1 MHRFQHAIPAGLI
14 ALVGLWVCFVSYT
27 QTPAA
32 AFAFPR
38 LISTVFVVL
47 ALWTFFK
54 AFRDGAAQ
62 DGGFNRQEIVNI
74 APGLALAVVYVFWGA
89 NFFGFYTGTALAFFI
104 LLTWYD
110 PADHRQ
116 LRSWVMRAIITAGFI
131 AVMYCLFALILNVH
145 TPREIW
151 S

>member
-1 MHRFQHAIPAGLI
+1 
-14 ALVGLWVCFVSYT
+14 
-27 QTPAA
+27 
-32 AFAFPR
+32 
-38 LISTVFVVL
+38 VL

-54 AFRDGAAQ
+54 ALRDGDAQ

-131 AVMYCLFALILNVH
+131 AVMYCLFALILNVY

>member
-1 MHRFQHAIPAGLI
+1 MNRFQHAIPAGLI

-54 AFRDGAAQ
+54 ALRGSAAHSS
-62 DGGFNRQEIVNI
+62 FV
-74 APGLALAVVYVFWGA
+74 LLAVSPDLQGCC
-89 NFFGFYTGTALAFFI
+89 
-104 LLTWYD
+104 LLTFFV
-110 PADHRQ
+110 Q
-116 LRSWVMRAIITAGFI
+116 L
-131 AVMYCLFALILNVH
+131 N
-145 TPREIW
+145 
-151 S
+151 

>member
-14 ALVGLWVCFVSYT
+14 AFVGLWVCFVSHT

-47 ALWTFFK
+47 ALWTIFK
-54 AFRDGAAQ
+54 ALRDGAAQ

-74 APGLALAVVYVFWGA
+74 APGLALAVVYVFSGA
-89 NFFGFYTGTALAFFI
+89 TIFGFYTGTALAFFI

-131 AVMYCLFALILNVH
+131 AVMYCLFALILNVY

>member
-1 MHRFQHAIPAGLI
+1 MHRFQYAIPAGLI
-14 ALVGLWVCFVSYT
+14 ALVGLSVCYISYT

-54 AFRDGAAQ
+54 ALRDGAAQ
-62 DGGFNRQEIVNI
+62 DGGFNRQEIINI

-131 AVMYCLFALILNVH
+131 AVMYCLFALILNVY

>member
-14 ALVGLWVCFVSYT
+14 ALVGLWVCYVSYT

-54 AFRDGAAQ
+54 ALRDGDAQ

-89 NFFGFYTGTALAFFI
+89 NFLGFYTGTALAFFI

-131 AVMYCLFALILNVH
+131 AVMYCLFALILNVY

>member
-1 MHRFQHAIPAGLI
+1 MQRFQHAIPAGLI

-54 AFRDGAAQ
+54 ALRDGAAQ
-62 DGGFNRQEIVNI
+62 EGGFSRQEIARI
-74 APGLALAVVYVFWGA
+74 LPGLAVAAAYVFWGGQVLWVLHR
-89 NFFGFYTGTALAFFI
+89 NHPR
-104 LLTWYD
+104 LLYST
-110 PADHRQ
+110 H
-116 LRSWVMRAIITAGFI
+116 LV
-131 AVMYCLFALILNVH
+131 
-145 TPREIW
+145 
-151 S
+151 

>member
-54 AFRDGAAQ
+54 AFRDGTAQ

-74 APGLALAVVYVFWGA
+74 APGLALALVYVFWGA

-131 AVMYCLFALILNVH
+131 AVMYCLSLILNVY